1 MIKLIAETA
10 FHHEGDFV
18 FMKNLV
24 NEIVKHTDAD
34 IIKMHMTLNFEEYMD
49 QGHEAYN
56 QLKAM
61 TFTKEQWRELISIA
75 TKGNKE
81 IMLLLNDTD
90 AIEFG
95 LSFNPDYVEIH
106 SVCLNDIFMLEKLK
120 KNIQKHTKIVL
131 GVGGTSI
138 NEIENAINFLNYSN
152 MILMF
157 GFQNYPTIYKDVNLV
172 KVKKLM
178 KLFDNFEYGYAD
190 HTAGDNSYNELVTLL
205 GAASG
210 MKYVEKHV
218 TTHFGEKRIDWQAAI
233 SVKMFNELHKKI
245 RILDELNGTG
255 SLSMNEGEKNYSV
268 FGPMKKA
275 AVIISNM
282 SKGDILKLINIKFI
296 RTKEISDMSQ
306 LDVIQS
312 FGKKITRDLKAGTVL
327 KTKHLSDN
335 D

>member
-10 FHHEGDFV
+10 WHHQGDFA
-18 FMKNLV
+18 FMKNLI
-24 NEIVKHTDAD
+24 NEIVKNTDAD
-34 IIKMHMTLNFEEYMD
+34 IIKMHITIDFEEYMD
-49 QGHEAYN
+49 QSHQAYN

-75 TKGNKE
+75 TKGKKE
-81 IMLLLNDTD
+81 IMLLLNDTE

-120 KNIQKHTKIVL
+120 RNIQKHTKIVL

-138 NEIENAINFLNYSN
+138 NEIENVINFLNHSN

-157 GFQNYPTIYKDVNLV
+157 GFQNYPTIYKDVNLE
-172 KVKKLM
+172 KVRKLM
-178 KLFDNFEYGYAD
+178 RLFDNIEYGYAD
-190 HTAGDNSYNELVTLL
+190 HTAGESSYNELVTLL

-210 MKYVEKHV
+210 MKYVEKHI

-233 SVKMFNELHKKI
+233 SVKMFNDLHKKI

-255 SLSMNEGEKNYSV
+255 SLSMNEGEKTYSV

-275 AVIISNM
+275 AVITSNL
-282 SKGDILKLINIKFI
+282 SKGDILELINIKFT

-306 LDVIQS
+306 LDIIQS
-312 FGKKITRDLKAGTVL
+312 VGKKITRDLKEGTVL
-327 KTKHLSDN
+327 KIKHLS
-335 D
+335 